1 VSYVAEGFFVSQFV
15 TGGVK
20 IGVETFKGKM
30 VAPILLGT
38 ISGCGGMLLSPYL
51 LNTYK
56 QRVPFESELTN
67 PSM

>member
-1 VSYVAEGFFVSQFV
+1 MCYVAEGFFVSQFV
-15 TGGVK
+15 TGGVNL
-20 IGVETFKGKM
+20 GVATYKGSM

-38 ISGCGGMLLSPYL
+38 LSGCGGMLLSPYL

-56 QRVPFESELTN
+56 QKIPFETELTN